1 MKLTPSELEANQ
13 YQVQDRLVHTELIPF
28 VREYMKKR
36 TPSAIAY
43 VLLNVVFFA
52 LSIYCIVADIGL
64 TIDTGAKISRWA
76 LGLGAAFLMVPLHEF
91 LHVMAYK
98 SVGAVQTSYD
108 ANLKRFYF
116 MAIADRF
123 VANRKEFRVVAL
135 TPFVVISLLT
145 TMAMVILHGT
155 SWVLVGCGLLAAHA
169 SMCSGDFALLSYF
182 DFHNDKDVVTYD
194 DKAAGVSYFLA
205 KEKGA

>member
-1 MKLTPSELEANQ
+1 MKLSPPELEANH
-13 YQVQDRLVHTELIPF
+13 YRVQDQLVHTELIPF
-28 VREYMKKR
+28 VRQFMKKR

-43 VLLNVVFFA
+43 VVLNVVFFG

-64 TIDTGAKISRWA
+64 TIDTGTKISRWC

-91 LHVMAYK
+91 LHVVAYK

-123 VANRKEFRVVAL
+123 VANRSEFKIVAL
-135 TPFVVISLLT
+135 TPFVVITLLT
-145 TMAMVILHGT
+145 TLAMIILHGT
-155 SWVLVGCGLLAAHA
+155 SWVLMGCGLLAAHT

-182 DFHNDKDVVTYD
+182 DFYMDKEVVTYD
-194 DKAAGVSYFLA
+194 DKTAGVSYFLVR
-205 KEKGA
+205 EKGA